1 MFFPMV
7 GVIVL
12 LYKNLPFHQ
21 IFHNPFDSP
30 LLRRICL
37 WLCRPVIVFIP
48 LLMCIGCQ
56 KTQQNTHFQSAV
68 SAHYVGRET
77 CKPCHENIYAQY
89 IGSDLAMDYATD
101 ATVLGDFNNTSFNHH
116 DVTSRFY
123 ERDGKF
129 FVFTEGFRGKF
140 QEFAIKYTFG
150 VRPLQQY
157 LIEFS
162 DGRVQTLPL
171 CWDTR
176 PKEQGGQRWF
186 HIYGNERIPP
196 DDILYWTRISQNWNY
211 MCAEC
216 HSTNL
221 KKNYD
226 AAKDRY
232 NTTWSEIDVSCEVC
246 HGPGSLHVEWAEAE
260 ARGEDTQGYTDM
272 GLSIRLKDDEDEEVT
287 WLFDKSLATYKPSTS
302 RRRQKEVEM
311 CARCHSRRAIINE
324 NYVHGKPLLDTHY
337 PQALED
343 NLYYP
348 DGQIRDEVYEYGS
361 FLQSRMYQAG
371 IVCTDCHDP
380 HSTRRRKEG
389 NELCYSCHQSEKYG
403 SREHHFH
410 KMGLSGSQCVECHM
424 PARTYMVVDIRRDH
438 SFRVPR
444 PDLSK
449 KLGVPNTCNGC
460 HSDRSTEWA
469 SEHFGKWYGTP
480 KPEKHY
486 GDIFWAAS
494 RCIPGTDVDLI
505 RLAEGN
511 QQSPIVRATA
521 VFLLRN
527 YPTELSLETLRK
539 MLRDANP
546 LIRSEAVTS
555 LDILPPEGRV
565 QYLLPMLQDPVRLVR
580 TFVARSLAPV
590 PINLLS
596 ESALKQRETVVRE
609 YEETQMLNADY
620 PVAHIN
626 LGNLYL
632 DRGEYDRAVASYK
645 KAIEI
650 EPAFIPG
657 YINLADVYRAQNQD
671 EKGRNVL
678 EQALYLAPKSAP
690 IHHAMGLLM
699 IRTGEHKKALHHL
712 HKAAILAPENTRYSY
727 VYGIALDSQKMP
739 EQAISVLKRTLS
751 HNPYDPD
758 LLVSLTMIYRDRGEF
773 GQALKYAAR
782 LARNYP
788 ENQNY
793 QQLEKHLI
801 ILADRQGEKPDRRD

>member
-1 MFFPMV
+1 MKRYFMFFQMFRA
-7 GVIVL
+7 L
-12 LYKNLPFHQ
+12 A
-21 IFHNPFDSP
+21 IFVSF
-30 LLRRICL
+30 LIC
-37 WLCRPVIVFIP
+37 
-48 LLMCIGCQ
+48 MSCQ
-56 KTQQNTHFQSAV
+56 KTKKETHPQAFM
-68 SAHYVGRET
+68 SAHYIGREA

-89 IGSDLAMDYATD
+89 TGSDHDLAMDYATD

-116 DVTSRFY
+116 NVISKFY
-123 ERDGKF
+123 KRDGTF
-129 FVFTEGFRGKF
+129 FVFTEGIRGKF

-186 HIYGNERIPP
+186 HIYDNERIPP
-196 DDILYWTRISQNWNY
+196 DDILYWTKISQNWNY

-226 AAKDRY
+226 AVTDRY
-232 NTTWSEIDVSCEVC
+232 NTTWSEIDVSCEAC
-246 HGPGSLHVEWAEAE
+246 HGPGSLHIEWADAE

-272 GLSIRLKDDEDEEVT
+272 GLSIRLKDDDDEEVT
-287 WLFDKSLATYKPSTS
+287 WLFDKKLATYKPSTP

-311 CARCHSRRAIINE
+311 CARCHSRRGVISEEYI
-324 NYVHGKPLLDTHY
+324 YGRSLLDTHH
-337 PQALED
+337 PQVLEE

-348 DGQIRDEVYEYGS
+348 DGQIREEVYEYGS
-361 FLQSRMYQAG
+361 FLQSKMYRAG

-389 NELCYSCHQSEKYG
+389 NELCYSCHQTEKYG

-410 KMGLSGSQCVECHM
+410 KMDSSGSQCVECHM
-424 PARTYMVVDIRRDH
+424 PARTYMVVDTRRDH

-449 KLGVPNTCNGC
+449 KLGVPNACNDC
-460 HSDRSTEWA
+460 HADKSTEWA
-469 SEHFGKWYGTP
+469 LEHFGKWYGTP
-480 KPEKHY
+480 KSGKHY
-486 GDIFWAAS
+486 GEIFWAAS
-494 RCIPGTDVDLI
+494 RCIPDTDVDLI
-505 RLAEGN
+505 RLAEDD
-511 QQSPIVRATA
+511 QQPPMVRATA

-527 YPTELSLETLRK
+527 YPTEASLKTLRK
-539 MLRDANP
+539 MLQDANP

-555 LDILPPEGRV
+555 LDILRPEDRV
-565 QYLLPMLQDPVRLVR
+565 QFLLPMLQDPVRLVH
-580 TFVARSLAPV
+580 TFAARSLASV

-596 ESALKQRETVVRE
+596 EAALKQREAVIKE
-609 YEETQMLNADY
+609 YKETQMLNADY

-632 DRGEYDRAVASYK
+632 NRGEYDRAAASYK
-645 KAIEI
+645 KAVEI

-671 EKGRNVL
+671 EKGMSIL
-678 EQALYLAPKSAP
+678 EQALYLTPKSAP
-690 IHHAMGLLM
+690 AHHALGLLM
-699 IRTGEHKKALHHL
+699 IRTGEPKKAVHHL
-712 HKAAILAPENTRYSY
+712 RKAAMLAPENARYSY
-727 VYGIALDSQKMP
+727 VYGIALNSLKMT
-739 EQAISVLKRTLS
+739 EQAISVLKKALN

-758 LLVSLTMIYRDRGEF
+758 LLISLATIYRDKGEF

-782 LARNYP
+782 LVKSYP
-788 ENQNY
+788 ENQDY

-801 ILADRQGEKPDRRD
+801 ALVARQGDKPVRKN